1 MLAIRREQ
9 IGREQ
14 RLRRRRRESQ
24 VMQNLKQELQS
35 ALKTAMKAKDSD
47 RRNAIRLLQSAIK
60 QAEIDG
66 RADLDDDAVREILRK
81 EAKKRRETITELEG
95 AGRSDEAAAERLE
108 LAVTEEFLPR
118 QLTPDELKPIVQKAI
133 AEVGATSMKEMGLVM
148 RAVMPE
154 VHGRADGGAVNAMVR
169 ELLS

>member
-1 MLAIRREQ
+1 
-9 IGREQ
+9 
-14 RLRRRRRESQ
+14 
-24 VMQNLKQELQS
+24 MQNLKQELQT

-66 RADLDDDAVREILRK
+66 RAELGDDAVMDILRK
-81 EAKKRRETITELEG
+81 EAKKRRETIAELEG
-95 AGRSDEAAAERLE
+95 AGRSDEAAAERFE
-108 LAVTEEFLPR
+108 LAVTEAFLPR
-118 QLTPDELKPIVQKAI
+118 QLTHDELKPIVQGAI

-148 RAVMPE
+148 RTVMPK
-154 VHGRADGGAVNAMVR
+154 VQGLADGRAVNAMVR

>member
-1 MLAIRREQ
+1 
-9 IGREQ
+9 
-14 RLRRRRRESQ
+14 
-24 VMQNLKQELQS
+24 MQNLKQELQT

-66 RADLDDDAVREILRK
+66 RAELGDDAVMDILRK
-81 EAKKRRETITELEG
+81 EAKKRRETIAELEG
-95 AGRSDEAAAERLE
+95 AGRSDEAAAERFE
-108 LAVTEEFLPR
+108 LAVTEAFLPR
-118 QLTPDELKPIVQKAI
+118 QLTPDELKPIVQGAI

-148 RAVMPE
+148 RTVMPK
-154 VHGRADGGAVNAMVR
+154 VQGLADGRAVNAMVR